1 MGESFEERQAR
12 WQEITNERPIPPR
25 RLQHNCNVPVRAR
38 IVWERDGE
46 EFRDTIAY
54 AWGPHSVVL
63 VEVLDDRRDTIGVW
77 LHVSDAPRR

>member
-1 MGESFEERQAR
+1 MGKSFEERQAL

-25 RLQHNCNVPVRAR
+25 RLQHDCNVPVRAR

-46 EFRDTIAY
+46 EFLDTIAY
-54 AWGPHSVVL
+54 AWGPHDVVL
-63 VEVLDDRRDTIGVW
+63 VEVLDERRRTNGVW

>member
-1 MGESFEERQAR
+1 MGESFEEREAR

-54 AWGPHSVVL
+54 AWGPHDTVL
-63 VEVLDDRRDTIGVW
+63 VEVLDERRETIGVW